1 MTKWAQVTGGYHLSI
16 RKCPNFIKMSNVQQ
30 LIVTCISMFFAQRR
44 KQNIAF
50 SSHFIV
56 FYTIAYTQEYDYLKE
71 EWAYLY
77 PGNLQNCKFQE
88 ADDRGDGN
96 AARTVWPMIKSPE
109 STPSRSTRRVLCWPR
124 GPRMPTAQLSTD
136 CQPQI
141 QFASER

>member
-1 MTKWAQVTGGYHLSI
+1 MTKWAQVIGGYHLSI

-77 PGNLQNCKFQE
+77 PGNLQNCKFQK
-88 ADDRGDGN
+88 ADERGDRFCQKIWSYLAVFKVCMSQGGYN
-96 AARTVWPMIKSPE
+96 QNFTIYSLPIADIIKFTAWQMITS
-109 STPSRSTRRVLCWPR
+109 
-124 GPRMPTAQLSTD
+124 
-136 CQPQI
+136 
-141 QFASER
+141 